1 MGQITLQNWL
11 ADRKRSYADGVALF
25 MALAPEEMKRKLS
38 TFFNEVKDAPQFDSH
53 YTVLVNKL
61 TVIARNSGAQKVVM
75 VSDKATGLIA
85 TAVGITKA
93 VDKAADK
100 IRSEKVLKEILI
112 KESELFALR
121 DRIRELEGDN
131 EDKTDEIERLE
142 SDLEEKTDELEE
154 LQEKF
159 AQLRPGAKIVTYSSL
174 PDNIRPMFDRVREI
188 TPLYASLFTEM
199 QNEALTPEQRE
210 PIAKQVYDLWTERA
224 GLWDQIDAWAE
235 GKKVELKVDEKRTA
249 ELPADQVIQGM
260 QIANRIE
267 RLKENIRRTQVSIT
281 NHEKNGKMNLMQKAQ
296 QRLDDYKK
304 ELSELESKVK

>member
-25 MALAPEEMKRKLS
+25 MSLAPEDMKRKLS

-85 TAVGITKA
+85 TAVGIAKA

-100 IRSEKVLKEILI
+100 VRSEKVLKEILV

-131 EDKTDEIERLE
+131 EDKSDEIERLE

-154 LQEKF
+154 LQEQF
-159 AQLRPGAKIVTYSSL
+159 AQLRPGAKIVTYTSL

-199 QNEALTPEQRE
+199 QNESLTPEQRE

-235 GKKVELKVDEKRTA
+235 GKHVALKLQEKRTE
-249 ELPADQVIQGM
+249 ELPTDQVLKGM

-267 RLKENIRRTQVSIT
+267 RLKENIRRTEVSIT
-281 NHEKNGKMNLMQKAQ
+281 NHDKNGKMNLKQKAE
-296 QRLDDYKK
+296 QRLKVYQK
-304 ELSELESKVK
+304 ELEELEGMK

>member
-11 ADRKRSYADGVALF
+11 ADRKRTYADGVALF
-25 MALAPEEMKRKLS
+25 MSLAPEDMKRKLS

-75 VSDKATGLIA
+75 VADKATGLIA
-85 TAVGITKA
+85 TAVGIAKA

-100 IRSEKVLKEILI
+100 VRSEKVLKEILV

-131 EDKTDEIERLE
+131 EDKSDEIERLE
-142 SDLEEKTDELEE
+142 SDLEEKNDELEE
-154 LQEKF
+154 LQEQF
-159 AQLRPGAKIVTYSSL
+159 AQLRPGAKIVTYTSL

-199 QNEALTPEQRE
+199 QNESLTPEQRE

-235 GKKVELKVDEKRTA
+235 GKHVALKLQEKRTE
-249 ELPADQVIQGM
+249 ELPTDQVLKGM

-267 RLKENIRRTQVSIT
+267 RLKENIRRTEVSIT
-281 NHEKNGKMNLMQKAQ
+281 NHDKNGKMNLKQKAE
-296 QRLDDYKK
+296 QRLKVYQK
-304 ELSELESKVK
+304 ELEELEGMK

>member
-11 ADRKRSYADGVALF
+11 ADRKRTYADGVALF

-61 TVIARNSGAQKVVM
+61 TVIARNSGAQKVVT

-85 TAVGITKA
+85 TAVGIAKA
-93 VDKAADK
+93 VDKATDK
-100 IRSEKVLKEILI
+100 VRSEKVLKEILI

-142 SDLEEKTDELEE
+142 SDLEEKNDELEE
-154 LQEKF
+154 LQEQF
-159 AQLRPGAKIVTYSSL
+159 AQLRPGAKIVTYTSL

-199 QNEALTPEQRE
+199 QNESLTPEQRE

-235 GKKVELKVDEKRTA
+235 GKHVALKLQEKRTE
-249 ELPADQVIQGM
+249 ELPTDQVLKGM
-260 QIANRIE
+260 LIANRIE
-267 RLKENIRRTQVSIT
+267 RLKENIRRTEVSIT
-281 NHEKNGKMNLMQKAQ
+281 NHDKNGKMNLKQKAE
-296 QRLDDYKK
+296 QRLKVYQK
-304 ELSELESKVK
+304 ELEELEGMK